1 MLDSEKIRFELKKI
15 YFNNN
20 ILDKNNENVYY
31 HLVRVADNFEINS
44 ILRVIALLHDA
55 VEDKVMTCGEIA
67 KLLFDSS
74 NNVDD
79 DCLTIFRIIKEIKV
93 LTRVK
98 DQDYLND
105 YIPLVLDSQIARS
118 VKLADLKDNAFRSIH
133 IVTQRDIDRINK
145 YLKAIMMIQERDVD
159 DKIRGLKF
167 YNDN

>member
-1 MLDSEKIRFELKKI
+1 MLDSEKIRFELKRL
-15 YFNNN
+15 YFDDN

-44 ILRVIALLHDA
+44 VLRVIALLHDA
-55 VEDKVMTCGEIA
+55 IEDKVMTYGEIA

-93 LTRVK
+93 LTRIK

-145 YLKAIMMIQERDVD
+145 YLKAIMMIQERDVE
-159 DKIRGLKF
+159 DKIRGLKL

>member
-1 MLDSEKIRFELKKI
+1 MLDSEKIRFELKRL
-15 YFNNN
+15 YFDDN

-44 ILRVIALLHDA
+44 VLRVIALLHDA
-55 VEDKVMTCGEIA
+55 IEDKVMTYGEIA

-74 NNVDD
+74 DNVDY

-105 YIPLVLDSQIARS
+105 YIPLVLDSKFARS

-159 DKIRGLKF
+159 DKIRGLKL

>member
-1 MLDSEKIRFELKKI
+1 MLDSEKIRFELKRL
-15 YFNNN
+15 YFDDN

-44 ILRVIALLHDA
+44 VLRVIALLHDA
-55 VEDKVMTCGEIA
+55 IEDKVMTYGEIA

-159 DKIRGLKF
+159 DKIRGLKL

>member
-1 MLDSEKIRFELKKI
+1 MLDSEKIRFELKRL
-15 YFNNN
+15 YFDDN

-44 ILRVIALLHDA
+44 VLRVIALLHDA
-55 VEDKVMTCGEIA
+55 VEDKVMTYGEIA

-93 LTRVK
+93 LTRVEN
-98 DQDYLND
+98 QDYLND
-105 YIPLVLDSQIARS
+105 YIPLVLDSKFARS

-133 IVTQRDIDRINK
+133 IVTQKDIDRINK

-159 DKIRGLKF
+159 DKIRGLKL